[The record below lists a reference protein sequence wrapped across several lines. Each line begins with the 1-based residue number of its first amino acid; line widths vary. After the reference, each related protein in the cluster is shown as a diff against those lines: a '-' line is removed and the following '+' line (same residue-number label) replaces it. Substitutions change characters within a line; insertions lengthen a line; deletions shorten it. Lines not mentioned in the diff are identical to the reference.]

1 MPSTALSPPSRPPAQ
16 SYDSYSSSLSPS
28 SPRFHAAAGSHGRR
42 SPSPSR
48 LESLL
53 DGPHAPPRS
62 PSRKIRSALSRH
74 IRPHIT
80 PRTLTPVFLWTL
92 ALWLI
97 HHFLFPLSSP
107 FAKLAKPKAEEHF
120 LSTTFPPPAQ
130 RLGDDRLDSVDP
142 RWRAYH
148 PLPAPEPPFPRLRP
162 TRFLPPQC
170 LEQWFAE
177 GETLCGAKEMGEEE
191 TLDATWLWVN
201 GSDHRWR
208 DSMVEWREKENV
220 NSPERHYREQNEL
233 VHSMRSVL
241 DALPGHLRTFHLIL
255 ADYPFNYPEDLELV
269 PSSIIPDLEVAAS
282 KSKGRRHPR
291 ELPGAPASLANLTER
306 VTPESISP
314 TLASHLQSEWRIL
327 QTPTWLDF
335 SRRDPSDPS
344 HPFHPYSVS
353 KAGEIRQHYAE
364 ASYPTLRY
372 ASHWEVFH
380 IPSVDRDGRQELMG
394 EREWRENEWK
404 KKALPSFNSMAIESR
419 IGWLPGLADAIIALN
434 DDFFLLRPH
443 AVSDFHSPLYGS
455 VIRFEHG
462 YNQQV
467 KPDVEKNHINDPG
480 EMGGLYHAN
489 ALLSRRF
496 PRRLRPYFAHVPK
509 VITRGLHHEASLMFQ
524 EALTES
530 STRRFREMKIG
541 EGDVQM
547 QWLLTSLRVERWR
560 EALLW
565 TWTVANM
572 GTLGGSQD
580 HWDNDTRR
588 AIKNLFGFTENDDD
602 VVKIEVHRGER
613 WTLEPGRMQR
623 VFRQAGWEAP
633 KATEFLFS
641 SMDGIMPPLLR
652 SGEDPAQNDR
662 CIIDLNRCFGLFW
675 TREEDV
681 LSSDM
686 MKRLTFQYPEC
697 GDCMIM
703 ALVTASGTLGL
714 NAFFPPKET
723 TITAPELGPGDAYP
737 KFLPPPHL
745 PLTPTWHEADFSLAN
760 ILSTTALPGEQVDIR
775 QYCMRLLSR
784 YLYLDAKSVSHFHMM
799 KSAEHARRVFRMIQ
813 GDPKVSILGMND
825 DIESDYDEVRGL
837 MNEWFEMRWP
847 RKAVWERDWDPVKDR
862 YND

>member
-16 SYDSYSSSLSPS
+16 SYDSYSSSLSSS
-28 SPRFHAAAGSHGRR
+28 SPRFHAAAGPHGRR

-291 ELPGAPASLANLTER
+291 ELPGAPPSLANLTER
-306 VTPESISP
+306 VTPESISSA
-314 TLASHLQSEWRIL
+314 LASHLQSEWRIL

-380 IPSVDRDGRQELMG
+380 IPSVDRDGRQGLMG

-633 KATEFLFS
+633 KATEFLFCK
-641 SMDGIMPPLLR
+641 

-662 CIIDLNRCFGLFW
+662 CVIDLNRCFGLFW

>member
-1 MPSTALSPPSRPPAQ
+1 
-16 SYDSYSSSLSPS
+16 
-28 SPRFHAAAGSHGRR
+28 
-42 SPSPSR
+42 
-48 LESLL
+48 
-53 DGPHAPPRS
+53 
-62 PSRKIRSALSRH
+62 
-74 IRPHIT
+74 
-80 PRTLTPVFLWTL
+80 
-92 ALWLI
+92 
-97 HHFLFPLSSP
+97 
-107 FAKLAKPKAEEHF
+107 
-120 LSTTFPPPAQ
+120 
-130 RLGDDRLDSVDP
+130 
-142 RWRAYH
+142 
-148 PLPAPEPPFPRLRP
+148 
-162 TRFLPPQC
+162 
-170 LEQWFAE
+170 
-177 GETLCGAKEMGEEE
+177 
-191 TLDATWLWVN
+191 
-201 GSDHRWR
+201 
-208 DSMVEWREKENV
+208 MVEWREKENV